1 MMRGNGR
8 GTDREGRARIRI
20 AFLIPSLIAHGAE
33 RQLCELVRGLD
44 RDRFEIHLVVSYA
57 AGVREGGDYW
67 AEAAEIPGLTL
78 HCLNKRPGPAGH
90 LTALPRLWRM
100 LRRIRPDLLHGYLDA
115 NLPTLLVGR
124 ALSRPVAWGIRRSS
138 HDRTQLNRLSRTLLR
153 VMAWLSPLVDLV
165 IFNSEAGR
173 DSYHAMGMRAPR
185 MVVIPNGFD
194 VDRFAPDEGL
204 GREQRRAWGIPE
216 GAPLIGIVGRLSPVK
231 DHPAFLRAAER
242 LAAEWPDARFVC
254 AGGGGKD
261 YTESLKA
268 MAASLGIA
276 DRVIWPGACG
286 DMPPVYNA
294 LTVLLL
300 SSAEEGFP
308 NVLGEAMACGV
319 PCVTTQVGDAAA
331 LVGGTGL
338 VVPRGD
344 DAAMAAAV
352 SALLREPADA
362 ATARGRECR
371 SRICASFSTAALAR
385 NTEEALLSLIDLPAP
400 ASSPSGA

>member
-1 MMRGNGR
+1 MRGVGHGSGR
-8 GTDREGRARIRI
+8 DPAARIRI

-44 RDRFEIHLVVSYA
+44 QDRFEVHLIVSYA
-57 AGVREGGDYW
+57 AGVREGVDYW
-67 AEAAEIPGLTL
+67 SEMTEVPGLHL
-78 HCLNKRPGPAGH
+78 HCLHKRPGPVGH
-90 LTALPRLWRM
+90 LTALPRLWRL

-115 NLPTLLVGR
+115 NLPALLVGR
-124 ALSRPVAWGIRRSS
+124 TLGRPVVWGIRSS
-138 HDRTQLNRLSRTLLR
+138 SRDLTQLSRLSRMLLR
-153 VMAWLSPLVDLV
+153 VMAWLSPMVDVV

-173 DSYHAMGMRAPR
+173 ASYQAMGMRAPR

-194 VDRFAPDEGL
+194 VDRFAPDAARGL
-204 GREQRRAWGIPE
+204 GQREAWGVPP

-231 DHPAFLRAAER
+231 DHPAFLRAAAR
-242 LAAEWPDARFVC
+242 LAAEWPSARFVC
-254 AGGGGKD
+254 AGSGGKD

-268 MAASLGIA
+268 MAASLDIA

-286 DMPPVYNA
+286 DMRSVYNA

-300 SSAEEGFP
+300 SSADEGFP
-308 NVLGEAMACGV
+308 NVVGEAMACGV
-319 PCVTTQVGDAAA
+319 PPVATRVGDAAL
-331 LVGGTGL
+331 LVGDAGL

-352 SALLREPADA
+352 SALLREPPDEA
-362 ATARGRECR
+362 AARARDCR
-371 SRICASFSTAALAR
+371 SRICAVYSTAALAR
-385 NTEEALLSLIDLPAP
+385 NTEETLLSLIALPAP